1 MSVKMNKVVQ
11 KNLPVL
17 MNQVHLH
24 VSVTELTEGRIGH
37 VFVSNKSV
45 NCLKVTFYYMCFV
58 TTRKVFLEKK
68 HICGFISQNMF
79 IYIPIF

>member
-24 VSVTELTEGRIGH
+24 VSVTELTEGRTGH

-45 NCLKVTFYYMCFV
+45 KLFKSY
-58 TTRKVFLEKK
+58 FLL
-68 HICGFISQNMF
+68 HVLCNN
-79 IYIPIF
+79 

>member
-11 KNLPVL
+11 TNLPVL

-45 NCLKVTFYYMCFV
+45 KLFKSY
-58 TTRKVFLEKK
+58 FLL
-68 HICGFISQNMF
+68 HVLCNN
-79 IYIPIF
+79 